1 MTPSSQ
7 RVYALVK
14 PEVLIW
20 ARTSAG
26 LSVEA
31 AAKKAQVKPERIV
44 QWETGRGRPTINQL
58 RKLSVGY
65 KRPLAVFFLPQPPKD
80 FTPMRDFRKTPGT
93 VTEPESPQL
102 RLEIRKAHYRRDL
115 AIELFELLGETPPAF
130 SAGTSLS
137 EDPEAAASRARQ
149 LLAVAPGA
157 PATWRRSYDALNAW
171 RLAIEQLGVLVFQAR
186 GVAVSEMR
194 GFSIGET
201 PLPAIV
207 LNIKDSPR
215 GRVFSMMHELV
226 HLMLH
231 QTGLCNFSEDPSLP
245 PEERRIEVF
254 CNRVAGAIL
263 VPRSQLLEH
272 PLVRRTRRPRDW
284 SDDELRSLA
293 HHFQI
298 SEEAMLRRLLILGRT
313 TEHFYRAKR
322 KEFLKTYA
330 RLAEGSKTR
339 EGFAPPDRTAV
350 ATAGPAFVRLVL
362 EGYHTERITA
372 SDLSDFL
379 EVKLKHL
386 PKIEAAMAAR

>member
-1 MTPSSQ
+1 M
-7 RVYALVK
+7 AK
-14 PEVLIW
+14 PEVLRW

-26 LSVEA
+26 LSIEA

-44 QWETGRGRPTINQL
+44 QWETGQGRPTINQL
-58 RKLSVGY
+58 RKLAVGY
-65 KRPLAVFFLPQPPKD
+65 KRPLAVFFLAQPPKG
-80 FTPMRDFRKTPGT
+80 FTPMRDFRKIPGT
-93 VTEPESPQL
+93 VAEPESPQL
-102 RLEIRKAHYRRDL
+102 RLEIRKADYRRDL
-115 AIELFELLGETPPAF
+115 ALDLFELLGEAPPAF
-130 SAGTSLS
+130 SARASLS
-137 EDPEAAASRARQ
+137 EDPEAAASRARR
-149 LLAVAPGA
+149 LLAVTPDAPVA
-157 PATWRRSYDALNAW
+157 WRGSYDALNAW
-171 RLAIEQLGVLVFQAR
+171 RLAVEQLGVLIFQAR

-201 PLPAIV
+201 SLPAIV

-226 HLMLH
+226 HLMLR

-245 PEERRIEVF
+245 PEERRIEIF
-254 CNRVAGAIL
+254 CNHVAGAIL
-263 VPRSQLLEH
+263 APRSQLLEH
-272 PLVRRTRRPRDW
+272 PLVRGARRPREW
-284 SDDELRSLA
+284 SDEELATLA
-293 HHFQI
+293 RRFQI
-298 SEEAMLRRLLILGRT
+298 SEEAMLRRLLILGRA
-313 TEHFYRAKR
+313 TERFYRAKR

-330 RLAEGSKTR
+330 RLAEGSKNR
-339 EGFAPPDRTAV
+339 EGFAPPDKTAV

>member
-1 MTPSSQ
+1 M
-7 RVYALVK
+7 VK

-26 LSVEA
+26 LSIEA

-44 QWETGRGRPTINQL
+44 QWETGQGRPTINQL
-58 RKLSVGY
+58 RKLSVAY
-65 KRPLAVFFLPQPPKD
+65 KRPLAVFFLAEPPRD
-80 FTPMRDFRKTPGT
+80 FTPMRDFRKLPGT
-93 VTEPESPQL
+93 EAEPESPQL

-115 AIELFELLGETPPAF
+115 ALELFELLGETPPAF
-130 SAGTSLS
+130 SARASLS
-137 EDPEAAASRARQ
+137 EDPEDAASRTRR
-149 LLAVAPGA
+149 LLGIAPDA
-157 PATWRRSYDALNAW
+157 PASWRGPYDALNAW
-171 RLAIEQLGVLVFQAR
+171 RLAVEQLGVLVFQAR

-194 GFSIGET
+194 GFSIGER

-231 QTGLCNFSEDPSLP
+231 QTGLCNFSEDTSLP
-245 PEERRIEVF
+245 PEERTIEIF
-254 CNRVAGAIL
+254 CNHVAGAIL
-263 VPRSQLLEH
+263 APRSQLLEH
-272 PLVRRTRRPRDW
+272 PLVRRARRPREW
-284 SDDELRSLA
+284 SDEELGTLA
-293 HHFQI
+293 RRFQI
-298 SEEAMLRRLLILGRT
+298 SEEAVLRRLLILGRT
-313 TEHFYRAKR
+313 TERFYRAKR

-330 RLAEGSKTR
+330 RLAEGSKNR
-339 EGFAPPDRTAV
+339 EGFAPPDKTAV
-350 ATAGPAFVRLVL
+350 ATAGHAFVRLVL